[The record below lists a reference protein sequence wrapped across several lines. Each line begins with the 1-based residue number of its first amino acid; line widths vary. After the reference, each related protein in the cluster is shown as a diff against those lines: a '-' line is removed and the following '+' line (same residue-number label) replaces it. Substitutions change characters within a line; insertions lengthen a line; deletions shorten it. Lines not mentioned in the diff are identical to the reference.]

1 VWVGGWV
8 GGRVWVWVCTY
19 THTHTHTHT
28 NRATLQSNTLTGNA
42 ASIVAEEGAM
52 VRCFNNIAQDAA
64 RREWPGA
71 TEGEAGGA
79 REESAVLSPRGG
91 LIGATPAGLGA
102 GKGGG
107 GGGMD
112 AQTPR
117 GGSRSSATL
126 GGGAGGD
133 SDGVGGMGKGG
144 VPVAQQLRD
153 KVAFENERQLTPRKD
168 TGYQALLT
176 PRHAPS
182 PSVGDGGGGGGHLP
196 TPRGHVSDRPVAS
209 RLSVASRSLALP
221 ERTRIQLPMNTAKA
235 LEAFAAAENTHVSS
249 SSANTAT
256 RQSGRAPVHEGDVSQ
271 DQDASLATT
280 RSVHPSRGRLAE
292 SGAVPSEVSLESD
305 PCKGEKAVDAGG
317 GGAGGGG
324 GGHDSRRFS
333 AVRELSRSSTAAS
346 ESELSASRASER
358 ELSASSSASANGLV
372 QLTTSLSASSSASTG
387 STASSVRA
395 RPATAPPRP
404 AAVPSLKLERV
415 QPTISGEQNTLTNST
430 PSSRGP
436 GGAGSGDGGGGGFLA
451 NVPRVAEEM
460 ATPR

>member
-1 VWVGGWV
+1 
-8 GGRVWVWVCTY
+8 
-19 THTHTHTHT
+19 
-28 NRATLQSNTLTGNA
+28 
-42 ASIVAEEGAM
+42 M
-52 VRCFNNIAQDAA
+52 
-64 RREWPGA
+64 
-71 TEGEAGGA
+71 
-79 REESAVLSPRGG
+79 
-91 LIGATPAGLGA
+91 
-102 GKGGG
+102 
-107 GGGMD
+107 
-112 AQTPR
+112 
-117 GGSRSSATL
+117 
-126 GGGAGGD
+126 
-133 SDGVGGMGKGG
+133 
-144 VPVAQQLRD
+144 
-153 KVAFENERQLTPRKD
+153 
-168 TGYQALLT
+168 
-176 PRHAPS
+176 
-182 PSVGDGGGGGGHLP
+182 P

-346 ESELSASRASER
+346 ER